1 MASVILTE
9 LRIDAS
15 AQMRAAGTDAEVVNE
30 YATAMQEG
38 ARFPAVLVFHD
49 GTDHWLADG
58 FHRVEA
64 ARRVGAESIEAEIR
78 QGSRRDAIIAA
89 AGANNSHGLRRTAAD
104 KRRAVESLLRDPE
117 WAKWSDREV
126 GKACSVDHKTVG
138 KVRRELTGEIPTER
152 RVAYTDRHGN
162 ISAMKVAASP
172 EPQHGCSMVEKM
184 LSKVATEAL
193 LAECMRRGL
202 DVRQ

>member
-1 MASVILTE
+1 MASLILSE
-9 LRIDAS
+9 LRIEAS
-15 AQMRAAGTDAEVVNE
+15 AQMRATGTDAEVVNE

-64 ARRVGAESIEAEIR
+64 ARRVGARSIEAEIR
-78 QGSRRDAIIAA
+78 QGTRRDAIIAA

-117 WAKWSDREV
+117 WAKWSDREI
-126 GKACSVDHKTVG
+126 GKACAVDHKTVG

-152 RVAYTDRHGN
+152 SVTYTDRHGN
-162 ISAMKVAASP
+162 VSAMRVAASP
-172 EPQHGCSMVEKM
+172 EPQAGGSMVNKL
-184 LSKVATEAL
+184 LSKVATAAL
-193 LAECMRRGL
+193 VAECLRRGL

>member
-1 MASVILTE
+1 MASLNLTE

-30 YATAMQEG
+30 YAIAMQEG

-49 GTDHWLADG
+49 GTDYWLADG
-58 FHRVEA
+58 FHRVQA
-64 ARRVGAESIEAEIR
+64 ARRVGAESIETEVR

-117 WAKWSDREV
+117 WAKWSDREI
-126 GKACSVDHKTVG
+126 GKACAVDHKTVG
-138 KVRRELTGEIPTER
+138 KARRELTGEIPTQR
-152 RVAYTDRHGN
+152 TVTYTDRHGN
-162 ISAMKVAASP
+162 VSAMKVVATT
-172 EPQHGCSMVEKM
+172 EPQPGGSMVEKL
-184 LSKVATEAL
+184 LSTVTTEAL
-193 LAECMRRGL
+193 LTECRRRGL